1 MERLEYE
8 QTEET
13 AEWLENP
20 ETKRLKQ
27 YLEQARE
34 QWNNCPLALSRV
46 LDPQSLALDLRE
58 RVAKVELL
66 EDLLGLLSK
75 EAA

>member
-27 YLEQARE
+27 HLEQARE